1 MKEFKNKK
9 LRKMLI
15 DKGLSP
21 IQLAE
26 KTNVTYQQV
35 NRIMN
40 GSSNGS
46 ITWWKKAA
54 ETLQVDITEIME

>member
-15 DKGLSP
+15 DKGFSA

-46 ITWWKKAA
+46 IAWWKKAA

>member
-15 DKGLSP
+15 DKGTSP
-21 IQLAE
+21 IKLAE
-26 KTNVTYQQV
+26 STGVTYQQV

-46 ITWWKKAA
+46 LAWWKKAA
-54 ETLQVDITEIME
+54 EVLGVDVSEILE